1 LKHVPVISNALYI
14 VKHTV
19 ATILEMADGKSQLNP
34 NKLRE
39 GLVFKEVGGQSHWK
53 AISNDYLLKTD
64 K

>member
-1 LKHVPVISNALYI
+1 
-14 VKHTV
+14 
-19 ATILEMADGKSQLNP
+19 MADGKSQLNP

-39 GLVFKEVGGQSHWK
+39 GLVFKEVGGQAHWK